1 MKKLISIFVALIMLL
16 GIFSISAFA
25 ENESVTANV
34 YVTIANAGTLV
45 LTQEKITVTDK
56 DNDGKLNIDEALI
69 ATHEA
74 KFEGGAAA
82 GYGSDVGQYGLY
94 VTKLWGVE
102 NGGGY
107 GYYVN
112 NASAMGLSDEVKE
125 GDYINAFTFTDL
137 TTWSGSD
144 KYTFFDK
151 NTLTATAEEEITLTL
166 SAAGYDASYN
176 PITVPVKNATITLNG
191 EATEYKTDENGKV
204 TMKISKSGT
213 YVISA
218 TSATETLVPPLLT
231 VTVNAKVPAESTPE
245 TSEPETSRPE
255 ASEPETSTPETIKPE
270 TTVPEIDTVE
280 NTETSETTSPK
291 TGDSSDIAL
300 YTVFSLMSAMVVVFS
315 TIKFKKN
322 TNEK

>member
-25 ENESVTANV
+25 ENTPVTANV

-137 TTWSGSD
+137 TTWSD

-255 ASEPETSTPETIKPE
+255 ASEPETSTRETIKPE

>member
-25 ENESVTANV
+25 ENTPVTANV

-56 DNDGKLNIDEALI
+56 DNDGKLNIDEALYW
-69 ATHEA
+69 AHEA

-94 VTKLWGVE
+94 VTKLWGDAS
-102 NGGGY
+102 GSF

-112 NASAMGLSDEVKE
+112 NVSAMGLGDEVKE

-137 TTWSGSD
+137 TTWSD

>member
-25 ENESVTANV
+25 ENTPVTANV

-112 NASAMGLSDEVKE
+112 NASVMGLSDEVKE

-137 TTWSGSD
+137 TTRSD

>member
-25 ENESVTANV
+25 ENTPVTANV

-137 TTWSGSD
+137 TTRSD